1 MDWPVFFTLFLFVAA
16 ALALFSGESKVL
28 GMLFTGSGDFP
39 NEAGRYNLPWQA
51 RLGVFAALLI
61 GVAAIV
67 VSKSAL
73 IQINEDFDRK
83 SSAAQQAKIDEDNK
97 KRDERTN
104 KRFADM
110 EAKLSAMRVLA
121 WEDHRRAYIGEVAS
135 KLGSIP
141 AKAIEI
147 HVDQADEY
155 DEYVFVVHLL
165 PEVAYWKLKSSNL
178 FVDKRGEIF
187 DFLARLAEADV
198 RSEFLKYEMVAGIGL
213 DSRTTDQDPQLSMKR
228 SRTLCKG
235 IADAVAGSKSTSAL
249 GLSIGTYTGPE
260 VESESRPDSSQ
271 RTVAIMGVVTGKAEV
286 ELTKVVSK
294 VLKEIRYHGIDLSL
308 YSGLRNDGE
317 VQWVSMTDCVRP
329 PANRTR
335 H

>member
-1 MDWPVFFTLFLFVAA
+1 MDWPVFITLVLFLAA
-16 ALALFSGESKVL
+16 AISLFSGEGKVL

-39 NEAGRYNLPWQA
+39 NDAGRFTLSWPV
-51 RLGVFAALLI
+51 RLAVIASLLI

-83 SSAAQQAKIDEDNK
+83 SVAAQQAKIDEDNR
-97 KRDERTN
+97 KRDERTS

-121 WEDHRRAYIGEVAS
+121 WEDGRRAYIGEVAS

-165 PEVAYWKLKSSNL
+165 PETAYWKLSSSNL
-178 FVDKRGEIF
+178 FVNKDGEVF
-187 DFLARLAEADV
+187 DFLARLGAADV
-198 RSEFLKYEMVAGIGL
+198 RTEFLKYEMVAGIGL
-213 DSRTTDQDPQLSMKR
+213 DSRTADRDPDLSMKR
-228 SRTLCKG
+228 ARTLCKG
-235 IADAVAGSKSTSAL
+235 IADSVSGSKSTSAL
-249 GLSIGTYTGPE
+249 GLSIGTYAGPE
-260 VESESRPDSSQ
+260 VETESRQDVAQ
-271 RTVAIMGVVTGKAEV
+271 RTVAVMGISTGRAEV

-294 VLKEIRYHGIDLSL
+294 VLKEIRYYGIDLSL
-308 YSGLRNDGE
+308 YSGLREGGRID
-317 VQWVSMTDCVRP
+317 WVSMSDCVRP
-329 PANRTR
+329 PSSPSV

>member
-1 MDWPVFFTLFLFVAA
+1 MDWPVFITLFLFLAGA
-16 ALALFSGESKVL
+16 FALFSGEGKVL
-28 GMLFTGSGDFP
+28 GMLLTGSGDFP
-39 NEAGRYNLPWQA
+39 NDAGRFDVPWHL
-51 RLGVFAALLI
+51 RVGVIAALLI

-73 IQINEDFDRK
+73 IQINEDFDRE
-83 SSAAQQAKIDEDNK
+83 SSAAQQAKIDKDN
-97 KRDERTN
+97 RMREERAN
-104 KRFADM
+104 QRFAEMD
-110 EAKLSAMRVLA
+110 AKLSAMRVLA
-121 WEDHRRAYIGEVAS
+121 WEDSRRAYIGEVAS

-178 FVDKRGEIF
+178 FVDKHGEVF
-187 DFLARLAEADV
+187 DFLAKLTQADT

-213 DSRTTDQDPQLSMKR
+213 DSRTAEQDPQLSVRR

-260 VESESRPDSSQ
+260 VESESRPDASQ

-286 ELTKVVSK
+286 ELTKIVSK

-308 YSGLRNDGE
+308 YSGLQGDGE
-317 VQWVSMTDCVRP
+317 VGWVSMSDCVIP
-329 PANRTR
+329 PAGGTR